1 MAGNKCD
8 LFEEEEVEEEEAK
21 NYAKEIGAY
30 FQLTSAFQ
38 DIGIKDIFNYIG
50 CKILDPDYVENNEI
64 GNDDN
69 NNKNSKDNNNGNKEG
84 KHSKHSTNDNVQK
97 NVYIQN
103 RDSVRLDPDKAKKSN
118 IKKKKCC

>member
-69 NNKNSKDNNNGNKEG
+69 NGNKEG